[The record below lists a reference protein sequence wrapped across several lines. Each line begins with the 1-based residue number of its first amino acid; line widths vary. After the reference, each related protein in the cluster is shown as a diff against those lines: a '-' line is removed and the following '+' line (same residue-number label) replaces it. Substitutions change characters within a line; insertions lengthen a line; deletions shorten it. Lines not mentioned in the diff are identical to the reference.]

1 MSNIYALL
9 RRYRMSIIRVEVQN
23 NLQHYKTHGSKWNRT
38 NKYLVRRTDCL
49 ETINGEV
56 LRFVRPCIIV

>member
-1 MSNIYALL
+1 
-9 RRYRMSIIRVEVQN
+9 MSIIRVEVQN